1 MIKDIE
7 IIVPYSRNS
16 NLKRG
21 QKYDFKNQ
29 SVLITGQNGSGKSS
43 LLHMIAESIHFYR
56 TKPKISLAF
65 ETLAPLYSS
74 QVEEE
79 PATVLNPDYFGK
91 LRNERVTY
99 EFLRNADLFGS
110 KVSRA
115 VLENRLRSLK
125 TYNNLEQNVILDEG
139 RKAAEQIIPEYLKW
153 LNKIAKLEKINPE
166 HVYFAALFMSVEED
180 EEIFSLSDMINPLTD
195 FFYAKINGTKLKE
208 FPLYM
213 SYHIPGEDMTQS
225 QSMLPDKDYLNKVE
239 PIKRG
244 NGSKGEQQ
252 MKVLEYILGN
262 AKSDSVILLDE
273 PMANMT
279 ENNQDKYTKEIFDK
293 SKEGA
298 QILVA
303 SHDRLFNKTA
313 RDQGFVEIKL

>member
-21 QKYDFKNQ
+21 QKNDFKNQ
-29 SVLITGQNGSGKSS
+29 RVLITGQNGSGKSS

-195 FFYAKINGTKLKE
+195 FL
-208 FPLYM
+208 
-213 SYHIPGEDMTQS
+213 D
-225 QSMLPDKDYLNKVE
+225 D
-239 PIKRG
+239 
-244 NGSKGEQQ
+244 
-252 MKVLEYILGN
+252 
-262 AKSDSVILLDE
+262 DSRFLSGI
-273 PMANMT
+273 
-279 ENNQDKYTKEIFDK
+279 YTKTH
-293 SKEGA
+293 
-298 QILVA
+298 QILY
-303 SHDRLFNKTA
+303 RFL
-313 RDQGFVEIKL
+313 